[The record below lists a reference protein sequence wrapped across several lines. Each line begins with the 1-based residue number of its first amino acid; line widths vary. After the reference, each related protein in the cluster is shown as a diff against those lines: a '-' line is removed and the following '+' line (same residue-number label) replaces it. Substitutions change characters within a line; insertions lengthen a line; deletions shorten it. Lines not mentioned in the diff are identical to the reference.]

1 MTETGPKPRCS
12 ACDVQLVPAHMGGSR
27 LMIGPVGGKRRNAAE
42 PRVCPR
48 CGRVEFFSVEPAL
61 FRELADDEVGDR

>member
-1 MTETGPKPRCS
+1 MTETPARPLCS
-12 ACDVQLVPAHMGGSR
+12 TCGIELAPAHMGGHR
-27 LMIGPVGGKRRNAAE
+27 FMVGPVGSDRRNAAE

-61 FRELADDEVGDR
+61 FREGKKD